1 MKNKKVY
8 VGMCADL
15 IHNGHVNI
23 LEKAREYGDIT
34 VGLLT
39 DEAIISYKRIPHLNY
54 EQRKK
59 IVENIKGVKLV
70 IPQETLSY
78 SSNIMKIK
86 PDYVVHGDDWKK
98 GIQKKARDEV
108 VNLLKSWGGKVIDV
122 PYTENISSTFLH
134 SKIKRNGITPEKRR
148 KSLAQLLSVKNFVR
162 IMETHNGL
170 TGLIVE
176 NVFSS
181 FCGEKREFDGMWLSS
196 LTHSSSKAKPDIQY
210 VDITLITNTLNEIFE
225 VTTKPMIVDADSGGL
240 PEHFSF
246 TVRTLERLGV
256 SAVIIED
263 KVGLKRNSL
272 FGTKANQTQDSIEN
286 FCKKI
291 KTGKASQATND
302 FMIIARIE
310 SLILGKGHEDA
321 IKRASAYVHAGADG
335 IMIHSK
341 SESPE
346 EIINFVK
353 DFREIDPYSPIIV
366 VPTTYNSVT
375 ESEFKRLGVNVVIY
389 ANHLL
394 RSAYP
399 AMEKTCKV
407 ILENERSLETNDMCL
422 PIKEIINLIP
432 GV

>member
-1 MKNKKVY
+1 MNKKVY

-15 IHNGHVNI
+15 IHHGHINVI
-23 LEKAREYGDIT
+23 EKARQFGNLT

-39 DEAIISYKRIPHLNY
+39 DEAIISYKRLPHLSY

-59 IVENIKGVKLV
+59 IVENIVGVEKV
-70 IPQETLSY
+70 IPQSTLSY
-78 SSNIMKIK
+78 VPNLLSLK
-86 PDYVVHGDDWKK
+86 PDFVVHGDDWRV
-98 GIQKKARDEV
+98 GIQRKTRDEV
-108 VNLLKSWGGKVIDV
+108 VETLKAWNGTVIDV
-122 PYTENISSTFLH
+122 PYTENVSSSDLH
-134 SKIKRNGITPEKRR
+134 KKLKRNGITPEKRR
-148 KSLAQLLSVKNFVR
+148 KSLSKMINVKNFVR
-162 IMETHNGL
+162 VMEAHNGL
-170 TGLIVE
+170 TGLIVQ
-176 NVFSS
+176 NAK
-181 FCGEKREFDGMWLSS
+181 GEHKGEAREFDAMWLSS

-210 VDITLITNTLNEIFE
+210 VDITSVRNTLSEIFE
-225 VTTKPMIVDADSGGL
+225 VTTKPIIVDADSGGL
-240 PEHFSF
+240 PEHFSL

-263 KVGLKRNSL
+263 KIGLKRNSL
-272 FGTKANQTQDSIEN
+272 FGVDASQKQDTVEN

-291 KTGKASQATND
+291 KMGKASQATNN

-310 SLILGKGHEDA
+310 SLILDQGQDDAMLRAKG
-321 IKRASAYVHAGADG
+321 YVAAGADG

-341 SESPE
+341 QKSPD
-346 EIINFVK
+346 EIVEFIK
-353 DFREIDPYSPIIV
+353 AFRKTDQHTPIVV

-375 ESEFKRLGVNVVIY
+375 ESEFKNLGVNVVIY

-399 AMEKTCKV
+399 SMTKTCEV
-407 ILENERSLETNDMCL
+407 ILSNERSLETDELCL

>member
-59 IVENIKGVKLV
+59 IVENIKGVKIV